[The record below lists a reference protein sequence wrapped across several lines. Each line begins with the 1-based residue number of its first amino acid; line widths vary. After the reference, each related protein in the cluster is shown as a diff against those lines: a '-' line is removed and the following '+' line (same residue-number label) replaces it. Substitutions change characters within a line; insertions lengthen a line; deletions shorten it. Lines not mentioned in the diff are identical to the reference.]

1 MAIHCAQGQ
10 AWTLLAL
17 PLYCDDSYG
26 IAWLCCLL
34 LACTGEGSPGPFV
47 ASTSA
52 LASLVRAFI
61 PGAPFSPWSR
71 TRSSVFFRCSLP
83 LLTSHKSVSSC
94 ILVSCLLVSFFFIS
108 SPCFSPLMGA
118 ELFPQPA
125 KFSPSPILTK
135 SLGKEILVCQKYML
149 SIRKFLVG
157 SEQPGGQ
164 QGHLRGSSLSHAS
177 VGGFASL
184 PPPTPVCVHLPRS
197 LARSASDRSGHG
209 WQEGTFS
216 AGWQLSCHLGSRR
229 GSWGYGADSEDQ
241 RTFQVGRIAGLL
253 CGQGIFLSVGHGT
266 RLGKEIDLH
275 LMSCKY

>member
-1 MAIHCAQGQ
+1 MLQAVAIHCAQGQ

-184 PPPTPVCVHLPRS
+184 PPPPPCVSTYPGAWLALP
-197 LARSASDRSGHG
+197 LIA
-209 WQEGTFS
+209 QGT
-216 AGWQLSCHLGSRR
+216 AGRR
-229 GSWGYGADSEDQ
+229 APSQ
-241 RTFQVGRIAGLL
+241 QVGSFPAIWAPAEGPGGMGLTAKIRGLSKWAGLQD
-253 CGQGIFLSVGHGT
+253 CSVGRGFSFPWAMGQGWE
-266 RLGKEIDLH
+266 K
-275 LMSCKY
+275 K